1 MKLWQPIQRA
11 IDYVLAM
18 NDQVDLRSPA
28 GRYLLKNC
36 LEEIDQV
43 LPTNHIPLF
52 EPEDFGPEMA
62 EPAPVDTSCPGQLL
76 QSFSLSGG

>member
-1 MKLWQPIQRA
+1 MKLWQRIQRA

-36 LEEIDQV
+36 REEMDQV
-43 LPTNHIPLF
+43 LRTNHIPLF
-52 EPEDFGPEMA
+52 KPEDF
-62 EPAPVDTSCPGQLL
+62 EPAMVELVPVDISCPGQLL
-76 QSFSLSGG
+76 QTFSLPGR